1 MDLEQLLELF
11 SSTKITEVINQTKAS
26 PRFVSDTFFKD
37 KIPSLESTVRVEI
50 IKGAGIVLNSISD
63 NGEHSLENTKDA
75 YILNIPLPR
84 FALAKRI
91 SASEINSLRSLAL
104 QEAQAKSLSGAL
116 GVLVKEMK
124 ESFNTTLEYMANGAL
139 FGKILDGKGNVL
151 FDFGSAS
158 KKAVSVKKD
167 GSVNLDSVCDAIDS
181 AIIDEFGT
189 SADYEVLCGNELFA
203 AISNLALSEDLYKN
217 HLASRDEKDKSLIL
231 YGTKYRRYSAKYKNT
246 NGKSVEFLKG
256 TEGMVVPKDNSNRI
270 YYTRANHTDAL
281 GKAPSLMFVSKP
293 EILPRGAGIEI
304 VGEMRAMPVCTRPNG
319 LIKLV
324 LE

>member
-11 SSTKITEVINQTKAS
+11 SSTKVTEVINQTKAS

-37 KIPSLESTVRVEI
+37 RIPSLESTARVEI
-50 IKGAGIVLNSISD
+50 IKGAGIVLNSVSE
-63 NGEHSLENTKDA
+63 NGEHSMEETKNS

-84 FALAKRI
+84 FALVKRI

-104 QEAQAKSLSGAL
+104 REAQVKSLSGAM
-116 GVLVKEMK
+116 GVLIKEMK

-139 FGKILDGKGNVL
+139 FGKILDGQGNVL
-151 FDFGSAS
+151 FDFGSANKS
-158 KKAVSVKKD
+158 VVEVKKD
-167 GSVNLDSVCDAIDS
+167 GSTPLANVCDSIDA

-189 SADYEVLCGNELFA
+189 NADYEVLCGNELFA

-246 NGKSVEFLKG
+246 KGKSVEFLASD
-256 TEGMVVPKDNSNRI
+256 EGIVVPKDNSNRI

-304 VGEMRAMPVCTRPNG
+304 VSEMRAMPVCTRPNG
-319 LIKLV
+319 LIKLI

>member
-158 KKAVSVKKD
+158 KKAISVKKD

-231 YGTKYRRYSAKYKNT
+231 YGTKYRRYS
-246 NGKSVEFLKG
+246 
-256 TEGMVVPKDNSNRI
+256 
-270 YYTRANHTDAL
+270 
-281 GKAPSLMFVSKP
+281 
-293 EILPRGAGIEI
+293 
-304 VGEMRAMPVCTRPNG
+304 
-319 LIKLV
+319 
-324 LE
+324 